1 MTGSE
6 APVAVR
12 LVVVDDHRMFVDSV
26 VRLLGAEPG
35 FEVVGTA
42 GTAQEGLD
50 VARRERPDVV
60 VLDQGLPD
68 GPGTAI
74 VARLRSEAGARV
86 LLLTGDESDAVLL
99 DAIRAGCEGY
109 VLKTRAYDDLAGA
122 VRALQAGGA
131 VVPPE
136 RLVHLQAEH
145 ANAERLT
152 RREMEVLALVAE
164 GHASKEIALQLGLTL
179 NTVRN
184 HAQHINEKLGAHNK
198 TAAVA
203 AATRRGLL
211 RR

>member
-6 APVAVR
+6 APLAVR

-68 GPGTAI
+68 APGTTI
-74 VARLRSEAGARV
+74 VARLRSEADSQV

-99 DAIRAGCEGY
+99 EAIRAGCEGY
-109 VLKTRAYDDLAGA
+109 VLKTRAFDDLAGA
-122 VRALQAGGA
+122 VRALRAGGA

-136 RLVHLQAEH
+136 RLVRLQAEQPGG
-145 ANAERLT
+145 ERLT
-152 RREMEVLALVAE
+152 RREMEVLALIAE
-164 GHASKEIALQLGLTL
+164 GYASKEVARRLGLTL

-184 HAQHINEKLGAHNK
+184 HAQRINQKLGASNK

-203 AATRRGLL
+203 VATRRGLL